1 MQIINIVV
9 LRSVYSRECKIILLL
24 PTTGNSISSLWVYGW
39 TILSVVVL
47 IIVREKVSE
56 WCTPSVE
63 DGQTTAASAF
73 HLLNKKLSVEKYLN

>member
-9 LRSVYSRECKIILLL
+9 LRSVYSGECQITLLL
-24 PTTGNSISSLWVYGW
+24 PTTGNSITSLWVNGW

-47 IIVREKVSE
+47 IIGREKVSE

-63 DGQTTAASAF
+63 DGQTTAASTL
-73 HLLNKKLSVEKYLN
+73 HYK